1 MREKQASLSPARA
14 REPPHLKT
22 RGRIPGVNRM
32 KAILL
37 AAGEG
42 SRLRPYTIDKP
53 KPMIR
58 AANKPIA
65 SYCVEALVAN
75 GVKDITFVLGYQR
88 AKVQTYFGD
97 GRRFGARISYAFQEA
112 LVGTAPALALA
123 PAPGEPFLVLGGDNV
138 VDASLIKGALSAPG
152 DGPAMVVHQSTT
164 PSRYGV
170 VTLDGT
176 RVERIEEKP
185 TNPRSEWVNTGVYRL
200 PASFHDRTRAL
211 AERGVVG
218 LPDVLQDAIEDGI
231 RVEAVKS
238 GDLWADAVYPWDLLR
253 VNGVLLQA
261 GHAVPPQIEHVHAD
275 RGVLVGKDC
284 AIGAGTVLG
293 AGTCVGDNVEIG
305 PQCVLENC
313 IVYNDAQ
320 IGAGSVLRNTI
331 VGEGTRIGPRFT
343 ALSGACDVRS
353 ADGWRH
359 LEDFGSILGE
369 DARVGGAVTF
379 LPGTVMGNRCRVS
392 HGKTLSGPLEDGT
405 LVA

>member
-1 MREKQASLSPARA
+1 MVDEDA
-14 REPPHLKT
+14 
-22 RGRIPGVNRM
+22 RM

-58 AANKPIA
+58 AANRPIA
-65 SYCVEALVAN
+65 QYCVEALVAN

-88 AKVQTYFGD
+88 AKVQTFFGD
-97 GRRFGARISYAFQEA
+97 GRRFGARITYAFQEA
-112 LVGTAPALALA
+112 LVGTAAALALA
-123 PAPGEPFLVLGGDNV
+123 PRPDEPFLVLGGDNV

-152 DGPAMVVHQSTT
+152 DAPAMVVHQSTM

-176 RVERIEEKP
+176 RVEVIEEKP

-200 PASFHDRTRAL
+200 PAGFHDRARSL
-211 AERGVVG
+211 AARGVVG
-218 LPDVLQDAIEDGI
+218 LPDVLQHVIDEGV

-238 GDLWADAVYPWDLLR
+238 TGIWADAVYPWDLLR
-253 VNGVLLQA
+253 VNGLLLQA
-261 GHAVPPQIEHVHAD
+261 GHAAPPKLAHVHAD
-275 RGVLVGKDC
+275 RGVLVGEDV
-284 AIGAGTVLG
+284 AVGPGTVLG

-305 PQCVLENC
+305 PHCVLENC
-313 IVYNDAQ
+313 VVYDDAQ

-343 ALSGACDVRS
+343 ALSGPCDVRS
-353 ADGWRH
+353 PADGWRQ
-359 LEDFGSILGE
+359 LEEFGSILGE
-369 DARVGGAVTF
+369 DAEIGGAVTF
-379 LPGTVMGNRCRVS
+379 LPGTVMGNRCRVA
-392 HGKTLSGPLEDGT
+392 HARTVSGTLEDGSI
-405 LVA
+405 VV